1 MSVFLVL
8 SVSALAVCAGDAAAG
23 WPSLH
28 RVETGVKM
36 IIECMCVAFDE
47 YLNQREPDCLRIVK
61 VCWCVYF
68 GLSSN
73 TVTIF
78 LFILQ
83 NTAHIWGLAFA
94 IYACVDIFT
103 DNLSVGLSYSF
114 PSSDSVWPL
123 RKWLCGLFAG
133 RKISCWDGNWIPGEH
148 IIIMAHIALKSIGG
162 STLVGFCHFTPSE
175 VVAGRLKARL

>member
-8 SVSALAVCAGDAAAG
+8 SVSALTVWAGDAAAA

-28 RVETGVKM
+28 RAETRVKM
-36 IIECMCVAFDE
+36 ITECMCVAFDE
-47 YLNQREPDCLRIVK
+47 YLNQWEPDCLRIVK

-103 DNLSVGLSYSF
+103 DNLSVALSYSF
-114 PSSDSVWPL
+114 PSSDSVTVENLTLWALCWEKNLLL
-123 RKWLCGLFAG
+123 RRGTESL
-133 RKISCWDGNWIPGEH
+133 E
-148 IIIMAHIALKSIGG
+148 
-162 STLVGFCHFTPSE
+162 STLLLWSIL
-175 VVAGRLKARL
+175 RLKATEGAH